1 MSSQV
6 PKCSMVWPPK
16 AVIVVLDGVSPSGV
30 PSELLLDCGHLY
42 IDVYICL
49 RVWRLPLVLCHFC
62 IVGVLWLDQSPL
74 EVVVNTVY
82 VQGMEIQLWGGHQV
96 WSADVICQCLF
107 LLCQCHE
114 CSPFSF
120 YGQSLD
126 CVFWLFHPKA
136 GAAHGLPVVELA
148 TSFTPSLICW
158 TRWLS
163 SQVVKIS
170 TVSTPF
176 ILSLIALCRGLSCV
190 WAMLQSID
198 CCNLTAPDIL

>member
-1 MSSQV
+1 MSSGMAFTSGPV
-6 PKCSMVWPPK
+6 SFLHSRGAVTWPESTWSCSK
-16 AVIVVLDGVSPSGV
+16 HCLCTRNGNTAVGWPSGV
-30 PSELLLDCGHLY
+30 ECWCYLSVFVSALSMSWMFSLFFLWPVFGLLL
-42 IDVYICL
+42 
-49 RVWRLPLVLCHFC
+49 
-62 IVGVLWLDQSPL
+62 
-74 EVVVNTVY
+74 
-82 VQGMEIQLWGGHQV
+82 
-96 WSADVICQCLF
+96 
-107 LLCQCHE
+107 
-114 CSPFSF
+114 
-120 YGQSLD
+120 
-126 CVFWLFHPKA
+126 FWLFHPKA

-170 TVSTPF
+170 TISTPF